1 MDLTSHSLHGITFPL
16 TLRIQTLTKIVRR
29 DFFPD
34 VPKLE
39 AQLEF
44 IEASEANDYE
54 RLRAISERFPT
65 TQRTPQPAGGCGL
78 DPSHTHSHAYSLI
91 HTHTLI
97 CPLIYSFQS
106 PYEKGQV
113 LLARTS

>member
-1 MDLTSHSLHGITFPL
+1 MSVWVCLPCLQALTT
-16 TLRIQTLTKIVRR
+16 IVRR

-34 VPKLE
+34 IPKLE

-65 TQRTPQPAGGCGL
+65 TIHTPQPTSEWVMGI
-78 DPSHTHSHAYSLI
+78 HTFYKRLI
-91 HTHTLI
+91 HSNNLTFH
-97 CPLIYSFQS
+97 CH
-106 PYEKGQV
+106 V
-113 LLARTS
+113 

>member
-1 MDLTSHSLHGITFPL
+1 MVTYSKAHSLPTLQAL
-16 TLRIQTLTKIVRR
+16 TTIVRR

-44 IEASEANDYE
+44 IEATETNDYE

-65 TQRTPQPAGGCGL
+65 SLNTPQPAGK
-78 DPSHTHSHAYSLI
+78 
-91 HTHTLI
+91 
-97 CPLIYSFQS
+97 
-106 PYEKGQV
+106 YEKHFPTGWV
-113 LLARTS
+113 LGVYGSPSPSTHKKL

>member
-1 MDLTSHSLHGITFPL
+1 MSLITSCTLTV
-16 TLRIQTLTKIVRR
+16 QTLTKIVRR

-44 IEASEANDYE
+44 IEASEANDYV

-78 DPSHTHSHAYSLI
+78 RRPLSYHTHAG
-91 HTHTLI
+91 
-97 CPLIYSFQS
+97 P
-106 PYEKGQV
+106 
-113 LLARTS
+113 